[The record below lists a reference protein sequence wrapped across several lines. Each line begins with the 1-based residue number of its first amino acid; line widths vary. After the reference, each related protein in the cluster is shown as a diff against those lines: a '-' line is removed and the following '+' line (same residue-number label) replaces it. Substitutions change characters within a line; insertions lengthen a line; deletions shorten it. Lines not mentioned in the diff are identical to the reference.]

1 MDRVFGSDNWIDE
14 GNPVRAID
22 AFVEKL
28 DLSGLGF
35 DGVAPEAT
43 GRPSYHPSGLFL
55 RAWPAFPSR
64 GARWGCLIESLGFL
78 VSKYASR
85 LPPIS
90 PHAWPS
96 SCPGCRESD
105 ILISKPSEASD
116 VLARKFDVGQSVYL
130 RPNLST
136 RNAAFGVYEIRATL
150 PAEDGQFRYRI
161 KSQLELHERV
171 VKESELS
178 KA

>member
-1 MDRVFGSDNWIDE
+1 MVTDPKGF
-14 GNPVRAID
+14 A
-22 AFVEKL
+22 
-28 DLSGLGF
+28 LSCASSPI
-35 DGVAPEAT
+35 VP
-43 GRPSYHPSGLFL
+43 PSLQPNMRHH
-55 RAWPAFPSR
+55 
-64 GARWGCLIESLGFL
+64 
-78 VSKYASR
+78 ASR
-85 LPPIS
+85 LYHRTLGPFLVQ
-90 PHAWPS
+90 AA
-96 SCPGCRESD
+96 ESD

-150 PAEDGQFRYRI
+150 PAEDGEFRYRI
-161 KSQLELHERV
+161 KSQIELHERV

>member
-1 MDRVFGSDNWIDE
+1 MGHQIAQPFDSTGDLQSTEVAAASTNSRRVC
-14 GNPVRAID
+14 V
-22 AFVEKL
+22 
-28 DLSGLGF
+28 SGI
-35 DGVAPEAT
+35 A
-43 GRPSYHPSGLFL
+43 
-55 RAWPAFPSR
+55 
-64 GARWGCLIESLGFL
+64 
-78 VSKYASR
+78 SKHASR

-96 SCPGCRESD
+96 SCPGCKESD
-105 ILISKPSEASD
+105 ILISKLSEASA

-136 RNAAFGVYEIRATL
+136 SNAAFGVYEIRATL

-178 KA
+178 AA

>member
-1 MDRVFGSDNWIDE
+1 VSNFAQTQLDRS
-14 GNPVRAID
+14 A
-22 AFVEKL
+22 
-28 DLSGLGF
+28 
-35 DGVAPEAT
+35 
-43 GRPSYHPSGLFL
+43 
-55 RAWPAFPSR
+55 
-64 GARWGCLIESLGFL
+64 
-78 VSKYASR
+78 
-85 LPPIS
+85 
-90 PHAWPS
+90 
-96 SCPGCRESD
+96 
-105 ILISKPSEASD
+105 
-116 VLARKFDVGQSVYL
+116 YL